1 MKSKVSL
8 ILLLS
13 LLFPLNSVE
22 AGIFLKPTDTII
34 IQESVWVWSNSTAIT
49 SIPHDVPAKKLTD
62 IVALLNNVPEA
73 SKSGTKG
80 VLYNRE
86 DSCSPET
93 IEQPIQA
100 PFFAPIKLSLV
111 PKIALIKKHSGPCSL
126 VEKIKN
132 AQKESAIGVIIYNNN
147 QMTDPED
154 NYREGVPLESAITIP
169 VYYVDYNVG
178 TELYKRLEEK
188 AALPLRKMQNK
199 SQTEVMS
206 RLAVLVSLM
215 PATNIKN
222 TAWEL
227 TLFVMLILLGA
238 CILFSFLL
246 RIYTW
251 KRTEI
256 LHRAVE
262 RNRAANVSMTTLPMG
277 KELLTPEN
285 LYLFPIRIIDTTLD
299 EEERKRVENVL
310 ADEKQREAL
319 IQTTLLPELA
329 SPPKERFGFS
339 RKNSLRLSTIPPMI
353 LKIDTPV
360 NNMCVVCLEAF
371 KIGDEVRKLPCNH
384 EYHTM
389 CIDPWLTSKSCEC
402 PLCKYDCS
410 VAKEIAADPY
420 GLIAAASITGIKG
433 VLLRSSLQLKAKW
446 RKRESQ
452 VGVADIEQQR
462 RSPPSRISI
471 PCSSAKLTSA
481 VRTNEA
487 VEAPITTA
495 AEIEEHYQAYEEAH
509 PYNTTNQEDETIQSS
524 QSISSGMN
532 ETTHNKHSKY
542 EEQDQPPRQS
552 ISSNKDDSS
561 MNRTNEAYVSNYAPL
576 SAGSLLPD
584 IDVSSISLCSI
595 DLGGLSEDFHT
606 TFNNQR

>member
-1 MKSKVSL
+1 
-8 ILLLS
+8 
-13 LLFPLNSVE
+13 
-22 AGIFLKPTDTII
+22 
-34 IQESVWVWSNSTAIT
+34 
-49 SIPHDVPAKKLTD
+49 
-62 IVALLNNVPEA
+62 
-73 SKSGTKG
+73 
-80 VLYNRE
+80 
-86 DSCSPET
+86 
-93 IEQPIQA
+93 
-100 PFFAPIKLSLV
+100 
-111 PKIALIKKHSGPCSL
+111 
-126 VEKIKN
+126 
-132 AQKESAIGVIIYNNN
+132 
-147 QMTDPED
+147 
-154 NYREGVPLESAITIP
+154 
-169 VYYVDYNVG
+169 
-178 TELYKRLEEK
+178 
-188 AALPLRKMQNK
+188 MQDK
-199 SQTEVMS
+199 SQKEVMS
-206 RLAVLVSLM
+206 HLAVLVSLM
-215 PATNIKN
+215 PATNITN

-238 CILFSFLL
+238 CVLFSFLL

-256 LHRAVE
+256 LHRTVE
-262 RNRAANVSMTTLPMG
+262 RNRAANTSAASLPMG
-277 KELLTPEN
+277 KELLTPAN
-285 LYLFPIRIIDTTLD
+285 LYRFPIRIIDTTLD
-299 EEERKRVENVL
+299 EEERKKVENVL

-319 IQTTLLPELA
+319 IQTTFLPELA
-329 SPPKERFGFS
+329 SPPKGRFDFG
-339 RKNSLRLSTIPPMI
+339 RKNSLRSSNIPPMI
-353 LKIDTPV
+353 LKMDTPV

-410 VAKEIAADPY
+410 VAKEIAADPH
-420 GLIAAASITGIKG
+420 GLIAAASITGVKG
-433 VLLRSSLQLKAKW
+433 VFLRSSLRLKAKW

-471 PCSSAKLTSA
+471 SCSSAKLTSA

-487 VEAPITTA
+487 VETPITTA
-495 AEIEEHYQAYEEAH
+495 AEIEEHYQAYDEAH
-509 PYNTTNQEDETIQSS
+509 PYTTTNQEDEINPSR
-524 QSISSGMN
+524 QSISSDMN

-542 EEQDQPPRQS
+542 QEHDQSRQS

-561 MNRTNEAYVSNYAPL
+561 MNCTNEANVSNYAPL